1 MMLLAID
8 AGNTNTVFAV
18 FTGERPVGS
27 WRLRTEGGRS
37 ADEYAGFLHQVF
49 GLSGVDFKQI
59 RAVIVSSVVPETDF
73 HISDLCGK
81 YLGAEPVFVSKDNV
95 PVQVKVE
102 RPGDVGA
109 DRLVNAVAVKAHYT
123 VPAIVIDFG
132 TATTFDVIDADG
144 AYAGGVIAPGIDLS
158 VEALHRA
165 ASKLPKIS
173 VENPGRVIGG
183 STVQAM
189 RSGIY
194 YGYAG
199 LIEGV
204 VRGIRREM
212 GREDVLVLAT
222 GGLAGLFADGSDV
235 IERVDRDLTL
245 KGLYEIYKG
254 LSDEA

>member
-1 MMLLAID
+1 MLLAID

-18 FTGERPVGS
+18 FAGERPGGS
-27 WRLRTEGGRS
+27 WRLRTEGRRS

-49 GLSGVDFKQI
+49 ALSGVDFKQI
-59 RAVIVSSVVPETDF
+59 RAVIVSSVVPEADF
-73 HISDLCGK
+73 HIADLCGK
-81 YLGAEPVFVSKDNV
+81 YLGVKPVFVSKDNV
-95 PVQVKVE
+95 PVELKVE

-123 VPAIVIDFG
+123 APAIVIDFG

-173 VENPGRVIGG
+173 VEKPGKVIGG

-199 LIEGV
+199 LIDGV
-204 VRGIRREM
+204 VRGIRGEM
-212 GREDVLVLAT
+212 GCKDVLVLAT
-222 GGLAGLFADGSDV
+222 GGLAGLFAEGSDV
-235 IERVDRDLTL
+235 IERVDRELTL
-245 KGLYEIYKG
+245 KGLYEIYKS